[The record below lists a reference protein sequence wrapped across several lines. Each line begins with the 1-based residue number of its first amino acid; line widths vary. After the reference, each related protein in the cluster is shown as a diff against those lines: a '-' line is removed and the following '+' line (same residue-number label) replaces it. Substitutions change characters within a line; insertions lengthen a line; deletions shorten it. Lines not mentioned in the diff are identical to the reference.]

1 MANGQQQVAGSAF
14 SKNQVFMAISAVFIG
29 YFINSYFMQSMQ
41 PAVPK
46 IATALHGFE
55 LFSWSMSIPALG
67 LAVATLLG
75 GKLSD
80 IFGRRALLMA
90 AMIFILLGTIWCA
103 LCTTIELFI
112 IARTFQSLGFGIAS
126 SLCYTVIGDIF
137 SGAAQRSKWMGLLG
151 LPMGLA
157 LIGLIVGPMF
167 VDHDHW
173 QWIFWCSLP
182 FIVLCII
189 FIYRMPPLIQG
200 SIGRI
205 DVAGIILVTLS
216 SSCIITGLSLPG
228 IGFSWGSKTV
238 IGLLALAV
246 ITGALFLIAES
257 RAKEPL
263 LYLDLL
269 KNRTFMTISIAG
281 FLSFFGMTSIGAF
294 FQAFMQAIQ
303 NRTTSES
310 AGIGQFPVSVLM
322 AFIGIPVGFLVAR
335 TKRYKPLIVTGYGL
349 AAVAMIGMIFLG
361 QETFWLWELLIAMLA
376 GLGLGAIPTI
386 NTLLIPAAVPRKLM
400 GSAMAVLFFSI
411 SIGMAIAVAI
421 QGSAMNIW
429 YSNSLN
435 ASLPKAIT
443 DNREIMDSISDY
455 HVLLNAMQKSDL
467 QKKINNI
474 SDADPQL
481 FDQTISSI
489 RSSAVEGLRVVF
501 ITGGVTMALAFLLIL
516 TIPAIPLDRPPE

>member
-1 MANGQQQVAGSAF
+1 MANGQQQMAGSAY

-46 IATALHGFE
+46 IAAALHGFD

-80 IFGRRALLMA
+80 IYGRRALLMA
-90 AMIFILLGTIWCA
+90 AMVFILLGTIWCA

-112 IARTFQSLGFGIAS
+112 VARTFQSLGFGIAS

-151 LPMGLA
+151 VPMGAA
-157 LIGLIVGPMF
+157 LIGLVVGPKL
-167 VDHDHW
+167 VDHDLW

-200 SIGRI
+200 ATGRI
-205 DVAGIILVTLS
+205 DVAGIILITLS
-216 SSCIITGLSLPG
+216 SSAIILGLSLPG
-228 IGFSWGSKTV
+228 IGYPWGSKTV
-238 IGLLALAV
+238 ISLLAGAV

-257 RAKEPL
+257 TAKEPF

-281 FLSFFGMTSIGAF
+281 FLSFFGMMSIGTF
-294 FQAFMQAIQ
+294 FQTFMQAIQ
-303 NRTTSES
+303 NRLVTES
-310 AGIGQFPVSVLM
+310 AYIGQVPVSILM

-335 TKRYKPLIVTGYGL
+335 TKRYKIMLITGYGL
-349 AAVAMIGMIFLG
+349 AAIAMLALIFINNN
-361 QETFWLWELLIAMLA
+361 TFWLWEALLACMA

-411 SIGMAIAVAI
+411 SIGMAIAVSI

-443 DNREIMDSISDY
+443 DNKEIMRSISDY
-455 HVLLNAMQKSDL
+455 HVLLNAPQKSEL
-467 QKKINNI
+467 QKNINNL
-474 SDADPQL
+474 SDANPQL
-481 FDQTISSI
+481 FDQTISNI
-489 RSSAVEGLRVVF
+489 RSSAVDGLRVVF
-501 ITGGVTMALAFLLIL
+501 IIGGVCIALAFLLIL
-516 TIPAIPLDRPPE
+516 TIPSIPLDRPAE